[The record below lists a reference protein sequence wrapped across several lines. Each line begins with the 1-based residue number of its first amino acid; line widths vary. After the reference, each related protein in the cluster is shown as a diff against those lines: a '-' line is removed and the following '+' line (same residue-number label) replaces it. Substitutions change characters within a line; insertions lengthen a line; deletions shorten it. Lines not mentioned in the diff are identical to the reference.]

1 MGLSEGVIVQE
12 IHTVLPV
19 FEHAQVDMDLYSN
32 TVDVIPVADL
42 FSHFGYCPSSQL
54 CENCFHRTWY
64 VHCQFIFTTFA
75 MERSNETRALQ
86 GGGSGGGLEVPFA
99 ILRTEHENRPTIM
112 RRLCAPGSS
121 EGLMCVWNESLM
133 NRCFVLNARAQLNT
147 FGQHRVDRHETNEPF
162 HLKTK
167 QNNPARPIFSN
178 TGTGIANSVF
188 KSQKT
193 QVKLVPGVPKNVED
207 AIRLWLEGDHFSI
220 YPVNKFCFAEFRR
233 SVIPNYKNSIW
244 VSSGQKKAL
253 QMFKEVIEVLS
264 SFLEG
269 SNRLKLFTVTD
280 KVLWTEAVRR
290 FHEKYDIEGKLPSL
304 RKAVQEWKKENVPS
318 RG

>member
-1 MGLSEGVIVQE
+1 MGLFEGVILQE
-12 IHTVLPV
+12 ILTVLPV

-121 EGLMCVWNESLM
+121 EGLMGVWNESLM

-147 FGQHRVDRHETNEPF
+147 FGQHRVDRHETDEPF

-167 QNNPARPIFSN
+167 QNNPARPFFSN

-207 AIRLWLEGDHFSI
+207 AIRLWLEGDHFPYTLSTSSASL
-220 YPVNKFCFAEFRR
+220 NSGDLSFRTTKTASGCR
-233 SVIPNYKNSIW
+233 PGKRKPCKCLKKSLKYFQ
-244 VSSGQKKAL
+244 VSWRVQT
-253 QMFKEVIEVLS
+253 V
-264 SFLEG
+264 
-269 SNRLKLFTVTD
+269 SNC
-280 KVLWTEAVRR
+280 
-290 FHEKYDIEGKLPSL
+290 L
-304 RKAVQEWKKENVPS
+304 R
-318 RG
+318 